1 MIIWVMLIGLIFCQS
16 ASAESYAPDCA
27 VFINTST
34 DWTRTQSIEKF
45 DPSLG
50 VLTKVVLTAN
60 ACASQSFKIDNE
72 DSEGQSY
79 KVTSNAKLT
88 TPMPDGSTL
97 TIDLDLGYREFFLE
111 EDSDPGYGDFEGDDS
126 YSFFEKKCD
135 EIVKEFDDPAAL
147 AAWIGV
153 GRLNFVTSTKG
164 TANIDGPGN
173 YDSRI
178 RTFGEEKICVTYY
191 YKTCNDDNACT
202 TDSVVDN
209 KCVHTPI
216 TCDDK
221 NACTD
226 DSCNPATGCVYTP
239 ITCDDSNPCT
249 ADSCNPATGCVY
261 TPITCDDKNACTE
274 DSCDP
279 ATGCVYTPIVC
290 DDKDAC
296 TEDSCDPVKGCVF
309 TPIVCDDGDPCTT
322 DECVDGKCVFTPIDC
337 DDGDPC
343 TIDRCVDGVCD
354 NTPMVCDDGDP
365 CTTDECVDGKC
376 VFTPMDC
383 DDGDPC
389 TIDRC
394 VDGKCVFTPMVCDDG
409 DPCTTD
415 ECVDGKCVF
424 TPIDC
429 DDGDPCT
436 IDRCVDGKCV
446 FTPMVCDDGD
456 PCTSDACVDGVCV
469 HTPITNC
476 NCASKCP
483 WSIRNDLYTASCTEV
498 KEVSAI
504 EGILANDPAAVAVLN
519 PESITIDPKYGTIEV
534 HEDGSFVYD
543 PTGARGLYNGVYVI
557 FKYSA
562 TNGYCEA
569 KNQGTAKIQVR
580 CKR

>member
-322 DECVDGKCVFTPIDC
+322 DECVDGKCVFTP
-337 DDGDPC
+337 
-343 TIDRCVDGVCD
+343 
-354 NTPMVCDDGDP
+354 M
-365 CTTDECVDGKC
+365 
-376 VFTPMDC
+376 
-383 DDGDPC
+383 
-389 TIDRC
+389 
-394 VDGKCVFTPMVCDDG
+394 
-409 DPCTTD
+409 
-415 ECVDGKCVF
+415 
-424 TPIDC
+424 DC

-504 EGILANDPAAVAVLN
+504 EGILANDPAAVAVSN

>member
-249 ADSCNPATGCVY
+249 ADSCDPAKGCVF
-261 TPITCDDKNACTE
+261 
-274 DSCDP
+274 
-279 ATGCVYTPIVC
+279 TPIVC

-504 EGILANDPAAVAVLN
+504 EGILANDPAAVAVSN

>member
-249 ADSCNPATGCVY
+249 ADSCDPAKGCVF
-261 TPITCDDKNACTE
+261 
-274 DSCDP
+274 
-279 ATGCVYTPIVC
+279 TPIVC

-309 TPIVCDDGDPCTT
+309 TPI
-322 DECVDGKCVFTPIDC
+322 
-337 DDGDPC
+337 
-343 TIDRCVDGVCD
+343 
-354 NTPMVCDDGDP
+354 
-365 CTTDECVDGKC
+365 
-376 VFTPMDC
+376 
-383 DDGDPC
+383 
-389 TIDRC
+389 
-394 VDGKCVFTPMVCDDG
+394 VCDDG

-504 EGILANDPAAVAVLN
+504 EGILANDPAAVAVSN

>member
-1 MIIWVMLIGLIFCQS
+1 MG
-16 ASAESYAPDCA
+16 
-27 VFINTST
+27 TSKEMT
-34 DWTRTQSIEKF
+34 PTV
-45 DPSLG
+45 SL
-50 VLTKVVLTAN
+50 K
-60 ACASQSFKIDNE
+60 
-72 DSEGQSY
+72 
-79 KVTSNAKLT
+79 
-88 TPMPDGSTL
+88 
-97 TIDLDLGYREFFLE
+97 
-111 EDSDPGYGDFEGDDS
+111 
-126 YSFFEKKCD
+126 KKCD

-191 YKTCNDDNACT
+191 YEPCDDDNACT

-216 TCDDK
+216 TCDD
-221 NACTD
+221 
-226 DSCNPATGCVYTP
+226 
-239 ITCDDSNPCT
+239 SNPCT
-249 ADSCNPATGCVY
+249 ADSCDPAKGCVF
-261 TPITCDDKNACTE
+261 TPIICDDKNACTE

-279 ATGCVYTPIVC
+279 A
-290 DDKDAC
+290 
-296 TEDSCDPVKGCVF
+296 EGCVF
-309 TPIVCDDGDPCTT
+309 TPIVCDDKNACTEDSCNPDTGCVYTPIICDDKDACTVDSCDPV
-322 DECVDGKCVFTPIDC
+322 EGCVFTPIDC

-343 TIDRCVDGVCD
+343 TID
-354 NTPMVCDDGDP
+354 
-365 CTTDECVDGKC
+365 ECVDGEC

-394 VDGKCVFTPMVCDDG
+394 VDGKCVFTPMD
-409 DPCTTD
+409 
-415 ECVDGKCVF
+415 
-424 TPIDC
+424 
-429 DDGDPCT
+429 
-436 IDRCVDGKCV
+436 
-446 FTPMVCDDGD
+446 CDDGD

-543 PTGARGLYNGVYVI
+543 PTEARGLYNGAYVI

-580 CKR
+580 CKK